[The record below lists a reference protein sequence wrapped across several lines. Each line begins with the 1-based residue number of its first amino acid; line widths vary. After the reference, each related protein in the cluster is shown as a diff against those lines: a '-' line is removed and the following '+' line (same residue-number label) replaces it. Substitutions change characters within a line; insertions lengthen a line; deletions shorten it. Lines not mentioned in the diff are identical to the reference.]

1 MKKTSWL
8 TDLPTTSRR
17 RGSRGSSGPAPLC
30 GRTLPGPQS
39 RAVSGRSSGCG
50 TRPLM
55 TSVGRRRCPGPREP
69 RPGSLTARGGRLPR
83 GPAASSLEFG
93 RVSER
98 GCVCHSPSGR
108 SPRTPLFSQRPS
120 GVPSPVNDGG
130 DRFHHTIIAGRTG
143 APGESFLG
151 PGGFAPADPP
161 TPSLVGP
168 LAPHSAPAAHSLA
181 LVRGRGGFAPADP
194 PTPSLVG
201 PLAPHSRLRQGSG
214 VARRSGP
221 SISCGREGGRSGGSL
236 AGARSRAGGFA
247 PHCGWHRSLT
257 CARVAQVVDLGH
269 LSAAHGGQ
277 VTA

>member
-17 RGSRGSSGPAPLC
+17 RGFRGSSGPAPLC

-143 APGESFLG
+143 APGESFR
-151 PGGFAPADPP
+151 PGGLRPRGPPYAVARGAPRAPLRSAAHSLALVRGRGASPPRTPLRRRSWGPSRPTPASAKAPAW
-161 TPSLVGP
+161 
-168 LAPHSAPAAHSLA
+168 LAVAARRSRAAAKAAAPAAHSLA
-181 LVRGRGGFAPADP
+181 LVRGRGASPH
-194 PTPSLVG
+194 TVG
-201 PLAPHSRLRQGSG
+201 GTGL
-214 VARRSGP
+214 
-221 SISCGREGGRSGGSL
+221 
-236 AGARSRAGGFA
+236 
-247 PHCGWHRSLT
+247 
-257 CARVAQVVDLGH
+257 
-269 LSAAHGGQ
+269 
-277 VTA
+277 